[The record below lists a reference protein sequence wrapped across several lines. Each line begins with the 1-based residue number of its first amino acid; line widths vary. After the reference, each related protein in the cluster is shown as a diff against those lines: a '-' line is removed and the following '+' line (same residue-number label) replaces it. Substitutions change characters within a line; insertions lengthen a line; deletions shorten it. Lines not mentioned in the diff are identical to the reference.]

1 MSAASHDEATA
12 GRPRRLRLG
21 MVGGGIGAL
30 IGDVHR
36 MAARLDDE
44 WELVAG
50 ALSSEPGRARASAA
64 ALRLA
69 PERSYV
75 DYATMAREEAAR
87 GDGIDAVA
95 IVTPNHLHAPAAHAF
110 LDAGIDVICDKPLAL
125 TLAEGRAMADK
136 ARARG
141 RFLAVTYNY
150 SGYPM
155 VRRARQMVRSGA
167 LGQLRAVQVE
177 YAQDWLGTPL
187 EASGHK
193 QAAWRTD
200 PARAG
205 NAGCLGD
212 IGTHAY
218 HLACF
223 VSGRRGQEVMAELS
237 TLVAGRALDDHVQAM
252 LRFEGGVRGT
262 LWASQ
267 VASGAANGLRLRVH
281 GDRAS
286 LEFDQQR
293 PDELLLRQ
301 QGGDET
307 LLRRGRTPAGATEF
321 LRLPGGHPEG
331 FIEGFAQ
338 LYRDAALVIRARQA
352 GGEGLA
358 AAPDLATVADG
369 LDGLAFVEAVLRSS
383 AAGGRWERIETP

>member
-1 MSAASHDEATA
+1 MSAANTPLAAE
-12 GRPRRLRLG
+12 RPRRLRLG

-44 WELVAG
+44 WELVAA
-50 ALSSEPGRARASAA
+50 ALSSDPDRARASAA
-64 ALRLA
+64 ALRLP
-69 PERSYV
+69 PERSYA

-87 GDGIDAVA
+87 PDGIDAVA

-125 TLAEGRAMADK
+125 SLAEGRAMAEK
-136 ARARG
+136 ARAQG
-141 RFLAVTYNY
+141 RFFAVTYNY

-155 VRRARQMVRSGA
+155 VRRARQMVRAGT
-167 LGQLRAVQVE
+167 LGRLRAIQVE

-223 VSGRRGQEVMAELS
+223 VTGRLAREVMAELV
-237 TLVAGRALDDHVQAM
+237 TFVPGRALDDHVQAM
-252 LRFEGGVRGT
+252 LRFDDGLRGT

-281 GDRAS
+281 GDLAS

-293 PDELLLRQ
+293 PDELLLRH

-307 LLRRGRTPAGATEF
+307 RMRRGRTPAGATEF

-352 GGEGLA
+352 GADGAA
-358 AAPDLATVADG
+358 AAPDLSTVRDG
-369 LDGLAFVEAVLRSS
+369 LQGLAFVEAVLRS
-383 AAGGRWERIETP
+383 AADGGTWQGIETP